1 MCGVCGKV
9 TVGHDEAGADA
20 ADTDGSLLRQDRL
33 DRLQNVLFE

>member
-1 MCGVCGKV
+1 MSCIGGKV
-9 TVGHDEAGADA
+9 TIGHDEAGADA